1 MDKEI
6 VVDSQ
11 HFDANIGSVYIE
23 IPLMLSSESGEDK
36 HTNLDNQGLFL
47 AYEIAKLLK
56 SSSTE
61 GAALSEMTFWGTKT
75 PGTGEPVKRIDFNKD
90 L

>member
-1 MDKEI
+1 M
-6 VVDSQ
+6 DSQ

-36 HTNLDNQGLFL
+36 HTNLENQGLFL
-47 AYEIAKLLK
+47 AYEIAKLLM

-61 GAALSEMTFWGTKT
+61 GAALSEITFWGTKT
-75 PGTGEPVKRIDFNKD
+75 PGTGEPVKRIEFSKD
-90 L
+90 I

>member
-1 MDKEI
+1 MERQMNGDNFEA
-6 VVDSQ
+6 VV
-11 HFDANIGSVYIE
+11 GSVYLE
-23 IPLMLSSESGEDK
+23 IPLMLSSESGENK

-47 AYEIAKLLK
+47 AYEIAKHLK

-61 GAALSEMTFWGTKT
+61 GAALSEMTFWGTKI

>member
-1 MDKEI
+1 MHSGNFEA
-6 VVDSQ
+6 VV
-11 HFDANIGSVYIE
+11 GSVYIE

-47 AYEIAKLLK
+47 AYEIARLLK

-61 GAALSEMTFWGTKT
+61 GAALSEMTFWGTT
-75 PGTGEPVKRIDFNKD
+75 PPGTGEPVRRINFKTD

>member
-1 MDKEI
+1 MNGDNFEA
-6 VVDSQ
+6 VV
-11 HFDANIGSVYIE
+11 GSVYLE
-23 IPLMLSSESGEDK
+23 IPLMLSSESGENK

-47 AYEIAKLLK
+47 AYEIAKHLK

-61 GAALSEMTFWGTKT
+61 GAALSEMTFWGTKI